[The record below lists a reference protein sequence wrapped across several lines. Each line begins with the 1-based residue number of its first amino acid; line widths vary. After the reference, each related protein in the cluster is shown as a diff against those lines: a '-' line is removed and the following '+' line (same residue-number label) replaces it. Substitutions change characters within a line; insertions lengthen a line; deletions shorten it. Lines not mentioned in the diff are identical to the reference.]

1 MHYQPKMKNGPNSGD
16 AERDWGVKK
25 WSGGAERRVGYAIMP
40 IMAKDQTEVAKHR
53 EATSIS
59 TS

>member
-1 MHYQPKMKNGPNSGD
+1 MKNGPNSGD

-53 EATSIS
+53 EAKSIS